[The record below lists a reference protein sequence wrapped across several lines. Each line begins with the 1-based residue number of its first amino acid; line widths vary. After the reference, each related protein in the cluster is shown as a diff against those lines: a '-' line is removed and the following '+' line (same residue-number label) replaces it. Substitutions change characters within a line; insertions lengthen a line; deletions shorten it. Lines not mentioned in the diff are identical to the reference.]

1 MTSILI
7 RKATIADLH
16 KLQQISAQTF
26 SETFSAENSD
36 EDMKKYLEDNFN
48 DEQLSKELNNPDS
61 EFYLAAIGLKVVAYL
76 KLNYRHA
83 QTEVKDLNALEIER
97 IYVLKDFQSKK
108 IGRHLFEKA
117 LSLANQQHL
126 EYIWLGVWEHNYKAL
141 NFYLKI
147 GFTEF
152 GKHLFRLGNDVQTDL
167 MMKLNINQTQ

>member
-76 KLNYRHA
+76 KL
-83 QTEVKDLNALEIER
+83 K
-97 IYVLKDFQSKK
+97 
-108 IGRHLFEKA
+108 
-117 LSLANQQHL
+117 
-126 EYIWLGVWEHNYKAL
+126 
-141 NFYLKI
+141 
-147 GFTEF
+147 
-152 GKHLFRLGNDVQTDL
+152 
-167 MMKLNINQTQ
+167 